1 VVIRHGPREIELEA
15 FRAETEELR
24 REIAERQERRAL
36 GLEPEQ
42 WRLPE
47 PETRAPVPVDT
58 LTKQEAASIA
68 AAAVGKLRQQLRAE
82 FADVMT
88 AFATEAGRAVGQ
100 VEKKIEK
107 LHARIGGAD
116 IGDLRAS
123 IESLHQSH
131 KQIEGLI
138 AKESKA
144 RTEGAQAQIS
154 ELLRSKA
161 IRENNDVSVQRKL
174 LEIETELM
182 NLRKQIEGR

>member
-1 VVIRHGPREIELEA
+1 MDPREIELEA

-24 REIAERQERRAL
+24 RDLAERQERRAL
-36 GLEPEQ
+36 GLEPVQ

-47 PETRAPVPVDT
+47 PETRAPVAVDT

-100 VEKKIEK
+100 VEKKVEK
-107 LHARIGGAD
+107 LHARVGGAD

-123 IESLHQSH
+123 IEGLRQAHAQM
-131 KQIEGLI
+131 EGLI
-138 AKESKA
+138 AKEAKA
-144 RTEGAQAQIS
+144 RTEGAQAQIAD
-154 ELLRSKA
+154 LLKA
-161 IRENNDVSVQRKL
+161 KAAREDHIIATDRKL
-174 LEIETELM
+174 LEIEGQIMDLRRLM
-182 NLRKQIEGR
+182 EAR